1 MLDILSDNLG
11 FIALAVGTITATV
24 GGATAYTKY
33 WIARGRER
41 GSSEYVHSNLQKEI
55 EGIHDCITG
64 LEETVSRTR
73 KDIYQ
78 RYDHIHGE
86 IKEVTGKVDT
96 VINMMKRNGH

>member
-1 MLDILSDNLG
+1 MLPYSEHTYKQAPFEDCSNVEYQKLLEKIQQINLSEVKEIND
-11 FIALAVGTITATV
+11 
-24 GGATAYTKY
+24 YT
-33 WIARGRER
+33 
-41 GSSEYVHSNLQKEI
+41 NLQKEI

-86 IKEVTGKVDT
+86 IKEVPGKVDT